1 MHSLDA
7 PYGKTGGGGSLAPL
21 MVTPPQYSVLL
32 GASWPAQPHIRWG
45 KNDPQGPM
53 GYPRVLH
60 RVGRKGEAGISP
72 GRRAGWVCGQ
82 EAVKHSE
89 VREVPET
96 GAQLGG

>member
-7 PYGKTGGGGSLAPL
+7 PYGETGGAWHPL
-21 MVTPPQYSVLL
+21 MVVPSQHSVLL
-32 GASWPAQPHIRWG
+32 WASWPAQPHIHLGRE
-45 KNDPQGPM
+45 DPQGPM
-53 GYPRVLH
+53 GSPRVLDGL
-60 RVGRKGEAGISP
+60 GREGKAGISP
-72 GRRAGWVCGQ
+72 GRRTGWVCGQ

>member
-7 PYGKTGGGGSLAPL
+7 PYRETGELG
-21 MVTPPQYSVLL
+21 TPHGYPSQHSVLL
-32 GASWPAQPHIRWG
+32 GASWPAQPHIHLGRE
-45 KNDPQGPM
+45 DPRGPM

-60 RVGRKGEAGISP
+60 GLGREREAGISP

-82 EAVKHSE
+82 EAEKHSE

-96 GAQLGG
+96 GARLGG